1 MKDKNS
7 KIVMITMFKNEST
20 VIKRMLDSC
29 LPYVDYYV
37 MQDNGSTDG
46 TNEIAKQ
53 FLIDNE
59 LSGEIYEV
67 EEGWVGFGW
76 KETKQFR
83 LRL

>member
-1 MKDKNS
+1 
-7 KIVMITMFKNEST
+7 
-20 VIKRMLDSC
+20 
-29 LPYVDYYV
+29 